1 MNRSTAPST
10 PLPLN
15 PAHQTH
21 EPQSPP
27 SPAPV
32 NLEEESVAGEED
44 PGAALDLPKPT
55 HTKPAAEKPE
65 R

>member
-1 MNRSTAPST
+1 MTKSTAPST

-15 PAHQTH
+15 PAHQTR
-21 EPQSPP
+21 EPQSPS

-44 PGAALDLPKPT
+44 PGAALDLPTPT
-55 HTKPAAEKPE
+55 RVKPAAEKPE